1 VQSINANLP
10 EPSKEQGFWH
20 YYLLQIVIKS
30 MKLILQESITGL
42 GNPGD
47 LVQVKSGYGRN
58 YLLPSGKAI
67 IANEENMKVYE
78 AKQEELKLQEE
89 KRLESAKEIFEKINE
104 FSVSQ
109 NVAISEEGTMYG
121 SVGTKEISELL
132 EANDFQIERSA
143 VRLPEGSLKELG
155 NYVIDIELH
164 PDVVA
169 KINLELKPEET

>member
-1 VQSINANLP
+1 
-10 EPSKEQGFWH
+10 
-20 YYLLQIVIKS
+20 

-78 AKQEELKLQEE
+78 AKQEELKLKEE

-132 EANDFQIERSA
+132 EANDFHIERSA

-164 PDVVA
+164 PEVIA
-169 KINLELKPEET
+169 KINLELKPEES

>member
-1 VQSINANLP
+1 
-10 EPSKEQGFWH
+10 
-20 YYLLQIVIKS
+20 

-143 VRLPEGSLKELG
+143 VRLPEGSLKALG

-164 PDVVA
+164 PEVIA
-169 KINLELKPEET
+169 KINLELKPEES

>member
-1 VQSINANLP
+1 
-10 EPSKEQGFWH
+10 
-20 YYLLQIVIKS
+20 

-121 SVGTKEISELL
+121 SVGTKEISELV

-164 PDVVA
+164 PEVIA
-169 KINLELKPEET
+169 KINLELKPEES

>member
-1 VQSINANLP
+1 
-10 EPSKEQGFWH
+10 
-20 YYLLQIVIKS
+20 

-164 PDVVA
+164 AEVVA
-169 KINLELKPEET
+169 KINVELKPEES

>member
-1 VQSINANLP
+1 
-10 EPSKEQGFWH
+10 
-20 YYLLQIVIKS
+20 

-132 EANDFQIERSA
+132 ESNDFQIERSA

-164 PDVVA
+164 PEVIA
-169 KINLELKPEET
+169 KINLELKPEES

>member
-1 VQSINANLP
+1 
-10 EPSKEQGFWH
+10 
-20 YYLLQIVIKS
+20 

-47 LVQVKSGYGRN
+47 LVQVRSGYGRN

-67 IANEENMKVYE
+67 VANEENMKVYE

-89 KRLESAKEIFEKINE
+89 KRFKSAKEIFEKIND

-121 SVGTKEISELL
+121 SVGTKEISALL
-132 EANDFQIERSA
+132 ESNNFLIERSSI
-143 VRLPEGSLKELG
+143 RLPEGSLKELG
-155 NYVIDIELH
+155 TYAIDIELH
-164 PDVVA
+164 PDVIA
-169 KINLELKPEET
+169 KVNLELKPEES

>member
-1 VQSINANLP
+1 
-10 EPSKEQGFWH
+10 
-20 YYLLQIVIKS
+20 
-30 MKLILQESITGL
+30 M
-42 GNPGD
+42 
-47 LVQVKSGYGRN
+47 VQVKSGYGRN

-104 FSVSQ
+104 FSLSQ
-109 NVAISEEGTMYG
+109 SVAISEEGTMYG

-164 PDVVA
+164 PEVVA
-169 KINLELKPEET
+169 KINLELKPEES

>member
-1 VQSINANLP
+1 
-10 EPSKEQGFWH
+10 
-20 YYLLQIVIKS
+20 

-58 YLLPSGKAI
+58 YLLPTGKAI
-67 IANEENMKVYE
+67 VANEENMKVYE
-78 AKQEELKLQEE
+78 AKQEELKAQEE
-89 KRLESAKEIFEKINE
+89 KRLESAKEIFEKIND
-104 FSVSQ
+104 FSDSQ

-164 PDVVA
+164 PEVVA
-169 KINLELKPEET
+169 KINLELKSEES

>member
-1 VQSINANLP
+1 
-10 EPSKEQGFWH
+10 
-20 YYLLQIVIKS
+20 
-30 MKLILQESITGL
+30 MKLILQASITGL

-58 YLLPSGKAI
+58 YLLPTGKAI
-67 IANEENMKVYE
+67 LANEENMKVYE
-78 AKQEELKLQEE
+78 VKQEELKLQEE
-89 KRLESAKEIFEKINE
+89 KRLESAKDIFEKINE

-132 EANDFQIERSA
+132 EANDFNIERSA

-164 PDVVA
+164 PEVVA
-169 KINLELKPEET
+169 KVNLELKPEES

>member
-1 VQSINANLP
+1 
-10 EPSKEQGFWH
+10 
-20 YYLLQIVIKS
+20 

-42 GNPGD
+42 GSPGD

-104 FSVSQ
+104 LSVSQ

-132 EANDFQIERSA
+132 EANNFQIERSA

-155 NYVIDIELH
+155 NYAINIELH
-164 PDVVA
+164 PEVVA
-169 KINLELKPEET
+169 KINLELKPEES

>member
-1 VQSINANLP
+1 
-10 EPSKEQGFWH
+10 
-20 YYLLQIVIKS
+20 

-58 YLLPSGKAI
+58 YLLPTGKAI
-67 IANEENMKVYE
+67 VANKENMKVYE

-143 VRLPEGSLKELG
+143 VRLPEGSLKEIG

-164 PDVVA
+164 PEVVA
-169 KINLELKPEET
+169 KVNLELKPEES

>member
-1 VQSINANLP
+1 
-10 EPSKEQGFWH
+10 
-20 YYLLQIVIKS
+20 

-164 PDVVA
+164 PEVIA
-169 KINLELKPEET
+169 KIYLELKPEES

>member
-1 VQSINANLP
+1 
-10 EPSKEQGFWH
+10 
-20 YYLLQIVIKS
+20 

-164 PDVVA
+164 PEVVA
-169 KINLELKPEET
+169 KVNLELKPEES

>member
-1 VQSINANLP
+1 
-10 EPSKEQGFWH
+10 
-20 YYLLQIVIKS
+20 

-58 YLLPSGKAI
+58 YLIPSGKAI

-164 PDVVA
+164 PEVVA
-169 KINLELKPEET
+169 KINLELKPEES

>member
-1 VQSINANLP
+1 
-10 EPSKEQGFWH
+10 
-20 YYLLQIVIKS
+20 

-132 EANDFQIERSA
+132 EANNFQIERSA

-164 PDVVA
+164 PEVVA
-169 KINLELKPEET
+169 KINVELKPEES

>member
-1 VQSINANLP
+1 
-10 EPSKEQGFWH
+10 
-20 YYLLQIVIKS
+20 

-104 FSVSQ
+104 FSVFQ

-164 PDVVA
+164 PEVVA
-169 KINLELKPEET
+169 KINLELKPEES

>member
-1 VQSINANLP
+1 
-10 EPSKEQGFWH
+10 
-20 YYLLQIVIKS
+20 

-89 KRLESAKEIFEKINE
+89 KRLESAKEIYKKINE

-164 PDVVA
+164 PEVIA
-169 KINLELKPEET
+169 KINLELKPEES

>member
-1 VQSINANLP
+1 
-10 EPSKEQGFWH
+10 
-20 YYLLQIVIKS
+20 

-132 EANDFQIERSA
+132 EANDFEIERSA

-164 PDVVA
+164 PEIVA
-169 KINLELKPEET
+169 KINLELKPEES

>member
-1 VQSINANLP
+1 
-10 EPSKEQGFWH
+10 
-20 YYLLQIVIKS
+20 

-89 KRLESAKEIFEKINE
+89 KRIESAKEIFEKINE

-155 NYVIDIELH
+155 NYMIDIELH
-164 PDVVA
+164 PEVIA
-169 KINLELKPEET
+169 KINLELKPEES

>member
-1 VQSINANLP
+1 
-10 EPSKEQGFWH
+10 
-20 YYLLQIVIKS
+20 

-155 NYVIDIELH
+155 KYVIDIELH
-164 PDVVA
+164 PEVVA
-169 KINLELKPEET
+169 KINLELKSEES

>member
-1 VQSINANLP
+1 
-10 EPSKEQGFWH
+10 
-20 YYLLQIVIKS
+20 

-78 AKQEELKLQEE
+78 AKKEELKLQEE

-155 NYVIDIELH
+155 KYVIDIELH
-164 PDVVA
+164 PEVVA
-169 KINLELKPEET
+169 KINLELKSEES

>member
-1 VQSINANLP
+1 
-10 EPSKEQGFWH
+10 
-20 YYLLQIVIKS
+20 
-30 MKLILQESITGL
+30 MKLIQQESITGL

-164 PDVVA
+164 PEVIA
-169 KINLELKPEET
+169 KINLELKPEES

>member
-1 VQSINANLP
+1 
-10 EPSKEQGFWH
+10 
-20 YYLLQIVIKS
+20 

-89 KRLESAKEIFEKINE
+89 KKLESAKEIFEKINE

-155 NYVIDIELH
+155 KYVIDIELH
-164 PDVVA
+164 PEVVA
-169 KINLELKPEET
+169 KINLELKPEES

>member
-1 VQSINANLP
+1 
-10 EPSKEQGFWH
+10 
-20 YYLLQIVIKS
+20 

-143 VRLPEGSLKELG
+143 VRLPEGLLKELG

-164 PDVVA
+164 PEVIA
-169 KINLELKPEET
+169 KINLELKPKES

>member
-1 VQSINANLP
+1 
-10 EPSKEQGFWH
+10 
-20 YYLLQIVIKS
+20 

-78 AKQEELKLQEE
+78 AKQDELKLQEE

-155 NYVIDIELH
+155 NYVIDLELH
-164 PDVVA
+164 PEVVA
-169 KINLELKPEET
+169 KINLELKPEES

>member
-1 VQSINANLP
+1 
-10 EPSKEQGFWH
+10 
-20 YYLLQIVIKS
+20 

-155 NYVIDIELH
+155 KYVIDIELH
-164 PDVVA
+164 PEVVA
-169 KINLELKPEET
+169 KINLELKPEES

>member
-1 VQSINANLP
+1 
-10 EPSKEQGFWH
+10 
-20 YYLLQIVIKS
+20 

-78 AKQEELKLQEE
+78 AKQEELKLQEA

-164 PDVVA
+164 PEVIA
-169 KINLELKPEET
+169 KINLELKPEES

>member
-1 VQSINANLP
+1 
-10 EPSKEQGFWH
+10 
-20 YYLLQIVIKS
+20 

-67 IANEENMKVYE
+67 IANEENMKVFE

-104 FSVSQ
+104 FSVFQ

-132 EANDFQIERSA
+132 EANDFEIERSA

-164 PDVVA
+164 PEVVA
-169 KINLELKPEET
+169 KINLELKPEES

>member
-1 VQSINANLP
+1 
-10 EPSKEQGFWH
+10 
-20 YYLLQIVIKS
+20 

-109 NVAISEEGTMYG
+109 NVAISDEGTMYG

-155 NYVIDIELH
+155 NYAIDIELH
-164 PDVVA
+164 PEVIA
-169 KINLELKPEET
+169 KINLELKPEES

>member
-1 VQSINANLP
+1 
-10 EPSKEQGFWH
+10 
-20 YYLLQIVIKS
+20 

-58 YLLPSGKAI
+58 YLLPTGKAI
-67 IANEENMKVYE
+67 VANEENMKVYE

-89 KRLESAKEIFEKINE
+89 KRLERAKEIFDKINE

-132 EANDFQIERSA
+132 EANDFQIDRSA
-143 VRLPEGSLKELG
+143 VRLPEGSLKEIG

-164 PDVVA
+164 PEVIA
-169 KINLELKPEET
+169 KVNLELKPEES